1 MKYLNKYVMF
11 LLSFLI
17 NAFGNALM
25 VKGSIGSIVWTVT
38 AENIGAFLSVSVG
51 LATTIIS
58 VIFYIISKIIGKDFN
73 IKDTALC
80 IVLTII
86 FGYAIDFFIMLIGSN
101 QSTNQIL
108 NYVYG
113 FTGIIIVC
121 MSSSLVMRANVAYL
135 AFDDFNKN
143 LKIHIFKGNVTKA
156 ITLSIFIGFSIALIF
171 GLLHGQIV
179 NVSLVTFTSFG
190 LGFVVSFFDKIF
202 GFNVEEK

>member
-11 LLSFLI
+11 LLSFLL

-58 VIFYIISKIIGKDFN
+58 VVFYIISKIIGKDFN

-156 ITLSIFIGFSIALIF
+156 ISLSIFIGFSIAIIF

-190 LGFVVSFFDKIF
+190 LGFVVGFFDKIF
-202 GFNVEEK
+202 GFNIR